1 MAISHPSLLQAISL
15 TLRCDTQE
23 GCRDTK
29 TLLEELVGAK
39 AWLRGLLHD
48 GPRSWYADLVLSAVE
63 IRAQSLFKVSALSQI
78 VSKSCRDVL
87 CSRLKPPRQPLG
99 KGCLAGHGHK
109 QGKGFHE
116 AMQVYPEL
124 AINTSSEH
132 HSPSS
137 LMFCCYLLLTHSL
150 CCYFYLLSSPP
161 PAFLQ
166 LFMSCITE
174 ASQKEDGKKA
184 GDPRKKVMRWKVPVR
199 VMGWAP
205 KSAPHHRDG
214 SNRVSHCSPATS
226 IC

>member
-1 MAISHPSLLQAISL
+1 MCSAPGLNHPGNPWGRAGLQ
-15 TLRCDTQE
+15 
-23 GCRDTK
+23 
-29 TLLEELVGAK
+29 VM
-39 AWLRGLLHD
+39 
-48 GPRSWYADLVLSAVE
+48 V
-63 IRAQSLFKVSALSQI
+63 
-78 VSKSCRDVL
+78 
-87 CSRLKPPRQPLG
+87 
-99 KGCLAGHGHK
+99 HK

-116 AMQVYPEL
+116 ATQVYPEKPEL

-137 LMFCCYLLLTHSL
+137 LMFCCYLLQTHSL
-150 CCYFYLLSSPP
+150 CCYFYLLSSPPP

-205 KSAPHHRDG
+205 ESAPHHRDG
-214 SNRVSHCSPATS
+214 SNRFSHCSPATS